1 MTALVVRLDGFDG
14 VLLAGP
20 AVRAVA
26 ARTGDVTLLCT
37 RRGAPAARLLPHV
50 RDVVVWEPAGDEGP
64 RGVPEGQGDGADGL
78 GGGAEDLVRR
88 LRAAAY
94 DTAVVLT
101 PYGHSPLPVARLLRS
116 ARRAAWIGA
125 DGDEPAGVLDV
136 CHRRLPG
143 RHEAE
148 AALDTAAAMGF
159 RPRTGDD
166 GRLRVLPAPDTAQ
179 LTGGNGP
186 YVVLH
191 PGAAAGSPEWGAER
205 CAQTAALLADA
216 GHRVAV
222 TGTAQEAAVTRRVAG
237 VTAVDLGG
245 RTSPRTLVGVVRGA
259 DCVLAGD
266 ADIAHLAAAVGTPVV
281 SLPSKAAPAGDRA
294 PYKVPSVLFGDDAC
308 PGAEHEATPL
318 DVVEAVRQLLA
329 A

>member
-37 RRGAPAARLLPHV
+37 RGGAPAARLLPHV
-50 RDVVVWEPAGDEGP
+50 ADVVVWEPAEPEGP
-64 RGVPEGQGDGADGL
+64 DGAGEEL
-78 GGGAEDLVRR
+78 LRR
-88 LRAAAY
+88 LRATTY

-101 PYGHSPLPVARLLRS
+101 AHGHSPLPVARLLRA
-116 ARRAAWIGA
+116 ARGTARIGA

-136 CHRRLPG
+136 CHRRAPG

-191 PGAAAGSPEWGAER
+191 PGAAAASPEWGAER
-205 CAQTAALLADA
+205 CARTAALLADA

-222 TGTAQEAAVTRRVAG
+222 TGTPEEAAVTRRVAG
-237 VTAVDLGG
+237 GIGVDLGG
-245 RTSPRTLVGVVRGA
+245 RTSPRTLVGVLRDA
-259 DCVLAGD
+259 DCVVAGD
-266 ADIAHLAAAVGTPVV
+266 ADTAHLAAAVGTPVV
-281 SLPSKAAPAGDRA
+281 SLPSKAAPVGDRA
-294 PYKVPSVLFGDDAC
+294 PYRVPSVLFGDDSC
-308 PGAEHEATPL
+308 PGAEHEATPE
-318 DVVEAVRQLLA
+318 DMVAAVRHLLTA